1 MKKINFLA
9 IAAVAV
15 ASVFGL
21 SSCDQNDDIDIPETN
36 KPTQMQGNFNPDL
49 EGIWFQTAKGVID
62 GNENPV
68 AIENSNL
75 WVLDPANGIGAFFS
89 NQKGSEYFELGVY
102 AEADTLTMIEGN
114 FLKKYEESFG
124 KKANYKDIIASEEN
138 SQRYG
143 KMSYKLINKDS
154 LIIISESADGMTN
167 YSSYSRLKEA
177 EAQAKN
183 HTRARGSWGSLED
196 KVVSGITAL
205 TNRMEEN
212 TKGIIINTRAASQDA
227 SDALTISMNELNRS
241 RTEGWTYTDWMSKL
255 SDNTPL
261 SHISI
266 PGTHDACTASVNG
279 AGKVFNAD
287 CQSLSIEKQ
296 LEAGVRCFDIRTSLD
311 CDAEKY
317 DAVRGQSNMAFFDKN
332 LGTFHG
338 NLSCGISFPEVLRK
352 MKRYLSNHKNETVIL
367 RIAFE
372 NKNILPLQK
381 YDDKGRVATTRA
393 YHEVMSNKEFVDDI
407 MPYYPTDML
416 GSVRGKIL
424 IMNYNSH
431 GLEDKDRVGSYVTGY
446 DDNKAVTNSVIH
458 KYENKDGAV
467 QETASCV
474 FWEQNYYGM
483 GDLTGGVELKKNS
496 ITDFAV
502 NANMQQDIPLFITQL
517 NANSGSLDL
526 DCRSYAN
533 KFNSYAFQMLWNNM
547 HSNNA
552 ALKGG
557 IYSMDYAG
565 VETYER
571 LFSSTSVYGERL
583 VWAVIENNFHC
594 EK

>member
-1 MKKINFLA
+1 MKTFKSIIA
-9 IAAVAV
+9 ITAVVV
-15 ASVFGL
+15 ASAFGL
-21 SSCDQNDDIDIPETN
+21 SSCDKNDDIEIPVPD
-36 KPTQMQGNFNPDL
+36 KPTLTQADYNPDL
-49 EGIWFQTAKGVID
+49 EGIWLQTAKGAID
-62 GNENPV
+62 GNEDPV
-68 AIENSNL
+68 AIENSCL
-75 WVLDPANGIGAFFS
+75 WVLDPANGIGAFYS
-89 NQKGSEYFELGVY
+89 NQKGSEYFELGIY
-102 AEADTLTMIEGN
+102 ADADSLTMIEGN
-114 FLKKYEESFG
+114 FLKKYEESLG
-124 KKANYKDIIASEEN
+124 KKANYNDIIASTGN
-138 SQRYG
+138 SQWYG

-154 LIIISESADGMTN
+154 LIIISEPAGGMTN

-177 EAQAKN
+177 EAQTKN
-183 HTRARGSWGSLED
+183 HTRARGSWGALED
-196 KVVSGITAL
+196 KVVSGITTLA
-205 TNRMEEN
+205 NRMEEN
-212 TKGIIINTRAASQDA
+212 TKGAIMNTRAASQDA
-227 SDALTISMNELNRS
+227 SDALTISMDELNNS
-241 RTEGWTYTDWMSKL
+241 RTEGWTYTDWMNKL

-266 PGTHDACTASVNG
+266 PGTHDACTASVG
-279 AGKVFNAD
+279 TVGKTVNAD

-296 LEAGVRCFDIRTSLD
+296 LEAGVRCFDIRTSLN
-311 CDAEKY
+311 CDANEY
-317 DAVRGQSNMAFFDKN
+317 DAVRGQSNMEFLDKN

-367 RIAFE
+367 RVAFE
-372 NKNILPLQK
+372 NKNILPWDK
-381 YDDKGRVATTRA
+381 YDEKGRVATTRA

-431 GLEDKDRVGSYVTGY
+431 GLEDKDRIGSYVTGY

-483 GDLTGGVELKKNS
+483 GDLTGGIELKKNS

-565 VETYER
+565 VETYEQI
-571 LFSSTSVYGERL
+571 FSSTSVYGERL
-583 VWAVIENNFHC
+583 VWAVIENNFH
-594 EK
+594 K